1 MKNWKLRLA
10 ALALSFSLA
19 WSAAVP
25 VMAAE
30 ISVDAGNGG
39 KTGLVDNLLD
49 VPVIGDLLRLFVGDE
64 SVQTAETATS
74 ETATGESATAET
86 GQTPEP
92 SATPAPT
99 PEATPVPSATPA
111 PTVTP
116 SPENTVQPTATP
128 VPGGEGQQTPVPTP
142 EVTAAPSATPAP
154 AQAVLTETQWG
165 AVTLYSG
172 TMLRA
177 SSREETNFGDLVT
190 DAMVYAVRSSDRY
203 RQDQTLAA
211 LPLVAAVNGGR
222 FQGALEAG
230 TTLSSE
236 SLQPVLHDGT
246 LALVTVTPAKLQE
259 ILNAGLVGMLDSNS
273 ERFGNFLQVSGLR
286 FVYQTSNNETT
297 VKQAWLTDPDG
308 GNARELNLND
318 TSSRIALVLPADLLE
333 FYGLTAASGYSDV
346 LSGAELSLYGAVTE
360 LPAHCDAATLA
371 ALMARGGSQG
381 RILPVSA
388 SNYSAMLL
396 SDLSNANR
404 VANCL
409 VDGKAVQGYTDA
421 NGSLILDNLSAGS
434 HTVRM
439 KAGEPAYYVSNI
451 TYVGTATGMVVMI
464 NIPADCLGAATVTAT
479 PAPASPAP
487 ASAAPTPSQ
496 EQGDTHPDIGPAI
509 AAGTWGQDDNAVSTA
524 TPAPAAQAPAVTA
537 APAKGGSGTKATA
550 TPNPIQD
557 PTAGTILGATPV
569 PTLEPTPTPSP
580 TPEPTPDPE
589 EVAKQQQLEQSSSR
603 IPLYVGCGL
612 VVVFVIVVAVLFIRR
627 RMEETKHETYRKRK

>member
-19 WSAAVP
+19 WSAAMP

-30 ISVDAGNGG
+30 ISVDAGNGA

-49 VPVIGDLLRLFVGDE
+49 VPVIGDLLRLFVGDGA
-64 SVQTAETATS
+64 VQTAETATS
-74 ETATGESATAET
+74 ETATEETATAET

-92 SATPAPT
+92 SATPEPT
-99 PEATPVPSATPA
+99 SEPTPVPSTTPTA
-111 PTVTP
+111 TVTP
-116 SPENTVQPTATP
+116 PPESTAQPTATP
-128 VPGGEGQQTPVPTP
+128 VPGGEAQQTPNPTP
-142 EVTAAPSATPAP
+142 ETTATPAASP
-154 AQAVLTETQWG
+154 APEAVLTETQWG

-172 TMLRA
+172 TLLRA

-190 DAMVYAVRSSDRY
+190 DAMVYAVRSSDQY

-211 LPLVAAVNGGR
+211 LPLVAVVNGKR

-230 TTLSSE
+230 TTLNSE
-236 SLQPVLHDGT
+236 NLQTVLNDGT

-318 TSSRIALVLPADLLE
+318 TSSQIALVLPADLLE
-333 FYGLTAASGYSDV
+333 FYGLTTDSGYADA
-346 LSGAELSLYGAVTE
+346 LSGAGLSLYGAVTE

-371 ALMARGGSQG
+371 ALMGRGGSQG
-381 RILPVSA
+381 RILPASA
-388 SNYSAMLL
+388 ASYSAMLL

-404 VANCL
+404 VASCL

-439 KAGEPAYYVSNI
+439 KAGEPAYYISNI

-464 NIPADCLGAATVTAT
+464 TIPSDCLGTAIATAT
-479 PAPASPAP
+479 PAPTSPAP
-487 ASAAPTPSQ
+487 ASPTPAPSG

-509 AAGTWGQDDNAVSTA
+509 AAGTWGQDDSAVSAATPTPA
-524 TPAPAAQAPAVTA
+524 TPAPAATA
-537 APAKGGSGTKATA
+537 APAKGSSGTKATA

-557 PTAGTILGATPV
+557 PTEGTILGATPV

-589 EVAKQQQLEQSSSR
+589 EVAKQQKLEQSSSR